1 MHVVEGGPAAVAGVA
16 PGDVIVAIDGKPW
29 TGSTLAALRSALSGT
44 PGRKV
49 RLRMQAGG
57 ERTITLK
64 DLV

>member
-1 MHVVEGGPAAVAGVA
+1 VAGGPAAAAGVA

-29 TGSTLAALRSALSGT
+29 TGVALSKLRNDLAAA

-49 RLRMQAGG
+49 RLRMQGG
-57 ERTITLK
+57 TERTITLK